1 MSALPAPL
9 FTVEMF
15 EAGAID
21 ADAFDHEAHIYVAWL
36 YLERF
41 SLLEAVD
48 RFSAALRRL
57 TAQFGVPG
65 KYHATITWFY
75 LFLIEERRQQSGG
88 DDWYC
93 FRRKHKDLFVQGE
106 TNILKRYYN
115 GATLGSDQ
123 ARRSFVMPDRLA
135 S

>member
-1 MSALPAPL
+1 MNALPVPP

-21 ADAFDHEAHIYVAWL
+21 AQAFDHEAHIYTAWL
-36 YLERF
+36 YLERH

-48 RFSAALRRL
+48 RFSAALRRF
-57 TAQFGVPG
+57 TAQLGVPG
-65 KYHATITWFY
+65 KYHVTITWFY

-88 DDWYC
+88 EDWFC

-106 TNILKRYYN
+106 MNILKRYYS
-115 GATLGSDQ
+115 GATLGSDR